1 MVAFRYSEWD
11 GTQEIPALEADELLE
26 ALSDD
31 LMNFGDLQHAM
42 RNLLQRGMRDQ
53 NGNRLQGLR
62 DLLQQLRQQRRNQLD
77 KYNLSSLM
85 DDIKKRLDEVL
96 EMERGTIDKRM
107 DDAMGPQDGSAQSGP
122 QEASDQSPQSGTPA
136 QRSQPSSSSPRAQQ
150 PGQSGD
156 SGEQGGAQQPGQ
168 SGAGDNDQFAEML
181 KNIANRKKNFLSNL
195 PQDVPGA
202 VKELQN
208 YEFMDPEAQHKFTE
222 LMDMLKKAMTETFFK
237 DMYDQIANMSPEDMA
252 RMKQMVKD
260 LNQMLSDRLAGGE
273 PDFQKFMDKYGDLF
287 GDNPPKTLDELVAR
301 MQGQMAQMQNLLDS
315 LPGDMRQ
322 QLQDLLQ
329 DKVGDAD
336 LQAELRELQMNMEFL
351 SPMRDMRNQYPFRG
365 DEEVDLNEAMR
376 LMDQMQSMDDIE
388 RQLERTQYGGDID
401 EIDAEKLKELLGEEA
416 GETLDQL
423 KKFLEILEEAG
434 LVRKKGNTYELTP
447 RGTRKIG
454 QKALGEIYSSLK
466 KDSFGKHTVKDNG
479 RGGERADDTKKY
491 EFGDPFHLALDKTIM
506 NSLQREGASLPVRLN
521 KDDFEVY
528 RSEQLT
534 QTATVMM
541 VDLSWSMALRGS
553 FQAAKK
559 VALALNN
566 LITSQFSRDSL
577 YIIGFSAYAR
587 ELKAEELPYV
597 RWDESVLGTNMHHA
611 LMLAQ
616 NLLAK
621 HKSGTRQIIMI
632 SDGEPTAHLERG
644 RSYFAYPPSPITI
657 RETLKE
663 VKRAT
668 TKGITI
674 NTFMLDR
681 NYYLKEFVNQVAKIN
696 KGRVFYTTPDKLG
709 QYILVDYVQ
718 NKRKDVRGQ

>member
-96 EMERGTIDKRM
+96 KMERGTIDKRM

-122 QEASDQSPQSGTPA
+122 QEASDQSPQSGAPA

-150 PGQSGD
+150 PGASGD

-336 LQAELRELQMNMEFL
+336 LQAELRELQ
-351 SPMRDMRNQYPFRG
+351 
-365 DEEVDLNEAMR
+365 
-376 LMDQMQSMDDIE
+376 
-388 RQLERTQYGGDID
+388 
-401 EIDAEKLKELLGEEA
+401 
-416 GETLDQL
+416 
-423 KKFLEILEEAG
+423 
-434 LVRKKGNTYELTP
+434 
-447 RGTRKIG
+447 
-454 QKALGEIYSSLK
+454 
-466 KDSFGKHTVKDNG
+466 
-479 RGGERADDTKKY
+479 
-491 EFGDPFHLALDKTIM
+491 
-506 NSLQREGASLPVRLN
+506 
-521 KDDFEVY
+521 
-528 RSEQLT
+528 
-534 QTATVMM
+534 
-541 VDLSWSMALRGS
+541 
-553 FQAAKK
+553 
-559 VALALNN
+559 
-566 LITSQFSRDSL
+566 
-577 YIIGFSAYAR
+577 
-587 ELKAEELPYV
+587 
-597 RWDESVLGTNMHHA
+597 
-611 LMLAQ
+611 
-616 NLLAK
+616 
-621 HKSGTRQIIMI
+621 
-632 SDGEPTAHLERG
+632 
-644 RSYFAYPPSPITI
+644 
-657 RETLKE
+657 
-663 VKRAT
+663 
-668 TKGITI
+668 
-674 NTFMLDR
+674 
-681 NYYLKEFVNQVAKIN
+681 
-696 KGRVFYTTPDKLG
+696 
-709 QYILVDYVQ
+709 
-718 NKRKDVRGQ
+718 